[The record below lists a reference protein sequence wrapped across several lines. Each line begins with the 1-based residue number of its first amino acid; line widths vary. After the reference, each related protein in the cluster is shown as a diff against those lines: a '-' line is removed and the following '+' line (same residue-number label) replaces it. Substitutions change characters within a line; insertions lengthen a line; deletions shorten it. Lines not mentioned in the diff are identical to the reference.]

1 MVFGDSR
8 VATAIRAE
16 TFAKRQMDINAYTLI
31 GIGFFETHFNRAQP
45 FFLRWR
51 VAPMRHSGIRGVSRP
66 RNIVFRD
73 QIMVVQHC
81 ANVQCPIR
89 LKPDKHQFQNLKFIS
104 SEIQVLANQTSAFK

>member
-1 MVFGDSR
+1 
-8 VATAIRAE
+8 
-16 TFAKRQMDINAYTLI
+16 MDINAYALI

-73 QIMVVQHC
+73 QIVLVQHC
-81 ANVQCPIR
+81 ANVQCLIC

-104 SEIQVLANQTSAFK
+104 SEILAPAQQTTAFK